1 MHMKKKSII
10 LFLQLIISV
19 LLLGQSAKKKKADK
33 IDDDPENT
41 FRVGLSAGV
50 NLNKLNGKTFSDG
63 LNFNYQLGGFAQI
76 NFSKRVGLQP
86 ELHFAQLSSEF
97 TNDGTDVYD
106 DLFLDGQQVKA
117 QLDYIKTQVLVNI
130 NVGSTK
136 RVKFQVG
143 PQVGFLAKE
152 KVKNLVNS
160 NQELFAK
167 TSWAAVGG
175 VWIQLPLLHLGGRFE
190 QGITNINKIDGRP
203 DWNRQTFTI
212 FAGVTF

>member
-1 MHMKKKSII
+1 MHMKKKLII
-10 LFLQLIISV
+10 LSLQLIIST
-19 LLLGQSAKKKKADK
+19 LLLGQSSKKKK

-41 FRVGLSAGV
+41 FRLGLSAGV
-50 NLNKLNGKTFSDG
+50 NLNKLNGKTFNDG

-76 NFSKRVGLQP
+76 NFSKRIGLQP

-117 QLDYIKTQVLVNI
+117 RLDFIKAQVLVNI
-130 NVGSTK
+130 NVGTTK
-136 RVKFQVG
+136 RVKLQLG

-175 VWIQLPLLHLGGRFE
+175 VWIQLPLVHLGARFE
-190 QGITNINKIDGRP
+190 QGITNINKIDSRP

>member
-1 MHMKKKSII
+1 MKKKLLII
-10 LFLQLIISV
+10 VLQLVVSSM
-19 LLLGQSAKKKKADK
+19 LLGQSAKKSK
-33 IDDDPENT
+33 IDDDPENK
-41 FRVGLSAGV
+41 FRLGVSAGV
-50 NLNKLNGKTFSDG
+50 NLNKLSGKTFNDG
-63 LNFNYQLGGFAQI
+63 LNYNYQLGGFAQI
-76 NFSKRVGLQP
+76 NFSRRIGIQP

-117 QLDYIKTQVLVNI
+117 KLSYIKTQVLMNI
-130 NVGSTK
+130 NVGASK
-136 RVKFQVG
+136 RVKLQLG
-143 PQVGFLAKE
+143 PQVGFLASE

-160 NQELFAK
+160 NQELFKK
-167 TSWAAVGG
+167 TSWAAIGG
-175 VWIQLPLLHLGGRFE
+175 LWIQLPFIHLGGRFE